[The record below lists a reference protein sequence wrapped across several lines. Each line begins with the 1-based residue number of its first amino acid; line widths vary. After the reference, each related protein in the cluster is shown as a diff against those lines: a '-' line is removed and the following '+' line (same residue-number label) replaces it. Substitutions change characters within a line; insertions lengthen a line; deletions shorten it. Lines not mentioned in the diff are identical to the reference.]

1 MTLKIDPSSISSSV
15 SKLIQAEHQARSASQ
30 IGLKS
35 SLLSAFSPVS
45 GLDQL
50 GSGHGNVINGGA
62 GAANSVLN
70 SYADQIDWLSAA
82 LQASGAALTGQDE
95 LFARGMD
102 VADTGGRVVEE
113 SVMFPAR
120 PAPRFESFVFNPPAV
135 SPSLSLD
142 ALCSQFSG
150 TNSGAVLEAQ
160 GSWGSMASAISN
172 VSASL
177 SSIAGE
183 ILAENSGETFEQA
196 AARINEVAAAGA
208 TFAANAKMMG
218 ASVGTLNRIYMGHRM
233 QVFMAAT
240 SIKAIL
246 DPVQRLAAERA
257 FLASFQA
264 TFQADVLTGMPPVS
278 NLMQMKGA
286 NGSAGEIALGMDEI
300 AGSGQAWS
308 AAGLTPSGA
317 AQGGVANAGS
327 IAPDAAVQGAAG
339 QSGVG
344 SFGTVTDQL
353 DGINIGDMLTSAA
366 SAGQSLA
373 NGLAMPTSTPISASG
388 AIPSSMS
395 AASSLGAL
403 GSGAGLGAQ
412 GGSIGSSA
420 PGAIS
425 SRAAG
430 SAGGSVS
437 GMTGG
442 PGAPGMVG
450 STSSGRM
457 SPAGS
462 GITSDSL
469 MGARTHG
476 ASSAGAVAPMMGGAG
491 GMSGGVVGAGGTG
504 SQSKYAR
511 QTGSSVGSS
520 SQSGSGLGMVGSGS
534 GKASISN
541 FGRGMMPMMPMMPMG
556 GAGGGQKNT
565 GKVKTVTSAVEEDRN
580 LAALLGDRGPV
591 VPGVIGDWVRG

>member
-1 MTLKIDPSSISSSV
+1 MTLKIDSSSISSAV
-15 SKLIQAEHQARSASQ
+15 SRLNELQHQAITASQ
-30 IGLKS
+30 VGMKS
-35 SLLSAFSPVS
+35 TILSAFSPVS

-70 SYADQIDWLSAA
+70 SYAEQIEWLSAA

-373 NGLAMPTSTPISASG
+373 NGLAMPTSTPNSASG

-395 AASSLGAL
+395 AASPLGAF

-430 SAGGSVS
+430 SAGGSVP

-442 PGAPGMVG
+442 PGAP
-450 STSSGRM
+450 
-457 SPAGS
+457 

-534 GKASISN
+534 GKPSISN

>member
-1 MTLKIDPSSISSSV
+1 MTLKIDPSSISSAV
-15 SKLIQAEHQARSASQ
+15 SRLNELQHQAITASQ
-30 IGLKS
+30 VGMKS
-35 SLLSAFSPVS
+35 TILSAFSPVS

-70 SYADQIDWLSAA
+70 SYAEQIEWLSAA

-300 AGSGQAWS
+300 AGSGRH
-308 AAGLTPSGA
+308 GLRR
-317 AQGGVANAGS
+317 V
-327 IAPDAAVQGAAG
+327 D
-339 QSGVG
+339 
-344 SFGTVTDQL
+344 
-353 DGINIGDMLTSAA
+353 
-366 SAGQSLA
+366 
-373 NGLAMPTSTPISASG
+373 
-388 AIPSSMS
+388 
-395 AASSLGAL
+395 
-403 GSGAGLGAQ
+403 
-412 GGSIGSSA
+412 
-420 PGAIS
+420 
-425 SRAAG
+425 
-430 SAGGSVS
+430 
-437 GMTGG
+437 
-442 PGAPGMVG
+442 
-450 STSSGRM
+450 
-457 SPAGS
+457 
-462 GITSDSL
+462 
-469 MGARTHG
+469 
-476 ASSAGAVAPMMGGAG
+476 
-491 GMSGGVVGAGGTG
+491 
-504 SQSKYAR
+504 
-511 QTGSSVGSS
+511 SVGGCAGWCR
-520 SQSGSGLGMVGSGS
+520 QCGQYRAGCSGS
-534 GKASISN
+534 
-541 FGRGMMPMMPMMPMG
+541 RCC
-556 GAGGGQKNT
+556 GAEWGWKF
-565 GKVKTVTSAVEEDRN
+565 
-580 LAALLGDRGPV
+580 
-591 VPGVIGDWVRG
+591 WHCH

>member
-1 MTLKIDPSSISSSV
+1 MTLKIDPSSISSAV
-15 SKLIQAEHQARSASQ
+15 SRLNELQHQAITASQ
-30 IGLKS
+30 VGMKS
-35 SLLSAFSPVS
+35 TILSAFSPVS

-70 SYADQIDWLSAA
+70 SYAEQIEWLSAA

-373 NGLAMPTSTPISASG
+373 NGLAMPTSTPNSASG

-395 AASSLGAL
+395 AASPLGAF

-412 GGSIGSSA
+412 SGSIGSSA

-430 SAGGSVS
+430 SAGGSVP

-442 PGAPGMVG
+442 PGAP
-450 STSSGRM
+450 
-457 SPAGS
+457 

-534 GKASISN
+534 GKPSISN

>member
-1 MTLKIDPSSISSSV
+1 MTLKIDPSSISSAV
-15 SKLIQAEHQARSASQ
+15 SRLNELQHQAITASQ
-30 IGLKS
+30 VGMKS
-35 SLLSAFSPVS
+35 TILSAFSPVS

-70 SYADQIDWLSAA
+70 SYAEQIEWLSAA

-135 SPSLSLD
+135 SPSLLLD

-373 NGLAMPTSTPISASG
+373 NGLAMPTSTPNSASG

-395 AASSLGAL
+395 AASPLGAF

-430 SAGGSVS
+430 SAGGSVP

-442 PGAPGMVG
+442 PGAP
-450 STSSGRM
+450 
-457 SPAGS
+457 

-534 GKASISN
+534 GKPSISN

>member
-1 MTLKIDPSSISSSV
+1 MTLKIDPSSISSAV
-15 SKLIQAEHQARSASQ
+15 SRLNELQHQAITASQ
-30 IGLKS
+30 VGMKS
-35 SLLSAFSPVS
+35 TILSAFSPVS

-70 SYADQIDWLSAA
+70 SYAEQIEWLFAA

-373 NGLAMPTSTPISASG
+373 NGLAMPTSTPNSASG

-395 AASSLGAL
+395 AASPLGAF

-430 SAGGSVS
+430 SAGGSVP

-442 PGAPGMVG
+442 PGAP
-450 STSSGRM
+450 
-457 SPAGS
+457 

-534 GKASISN
+534 GKPSISN

>member
-1 MTLKIDPSSISSSV
+1 MTLKIDPSSISSAV
-15 SKLIQAEHQARSASQ
+15 SRLNELQHQAITASQ
-30 IGLKS
+30 VGMKS
-35 SLLSAFSPVS
+35 TILSAFSPVS

-70 SYADQIDWLSAA
+70 SYAEQIEWLSAA
-82 LQASGAALTGQDE
+82 LQASGAALTSQDE

-102 VADTGGRVVEE
+102 VADTGGRVVEK

-373 NGLAMPTSTPISASG
+373 NGLAMPTSTPNSASG

-395 AASSLGAL
+395 AASPLGAF

-430 SAGGSVS
+430 SAGGSVP

-442 PGAPGMVG
+442 PGAP
-450 STSSGRM
+450 
-457 SPAGS
+457 

-534 GKASISN
+534 GKPSISN

-565 GKVKTVTSAVEEDRN
+565 GKVKTVTSAVEKDRN

>member
-82 LQASGAALTGQDE
+82 LQASGEALTGQDE

-373 NGLAMPTSTPISASG
+373 NGLAMPTSTPNSASG

-395 AASSLGAL
+395 AASPLGAF

-430 SAGGSVS
+430 SAGGSVP

-442 PGAPGMVG
+442 PGAP
-450 STSSGRM
+450 
-457 SPAGS
+457 

-534 GKASISN
+534 GKPSISN

>member
-1 MTLKIDPSSISSSV
+1 MTLKIDPSSISSAV
-15 SKLIQAEHQARSASQ
+15 SRLNELQHQAITASQ
-30 IGLKS
+30 VGMKS
-35 SLLSAFSPVS
+35 TILSAFSPVS

-70 SYADQIDWLSAA
+70 SYAEQIEWLSAA

-373 NGLAMPTSTPISASG
+373 NGLAMPTSTPNSASG

-395 AASSLGAL
+395 AASPLGAF

-430 SAGGSVS
+430 SAGGSVP

-442 PGAPGMVG
+442 PGAP
-450 STSSGRM
+450 
-457 SPAGS
+457 

-534 GKASISN
+534 GKPSISN

>member
-82 LQASGAALTGQDE
+82 LQASGEALTGQDE

-373 NGLAMPTSTPISASG
+373 NGLAMPASTPISASG

-395 AASSLGAL
+395 AASPLGAF

-430 SAGGSVS
+430 SAGGSVP

-442 PGAPGMVG
+442 PGAP
-450 STSSGRM
+450 
-457 SPAGS
+457 